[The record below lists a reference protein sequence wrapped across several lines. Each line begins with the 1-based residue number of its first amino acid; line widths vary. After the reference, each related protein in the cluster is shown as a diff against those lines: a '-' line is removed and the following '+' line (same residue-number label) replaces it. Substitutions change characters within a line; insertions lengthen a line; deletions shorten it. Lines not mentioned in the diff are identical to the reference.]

1 MLNAH
6 SAHHPEVQVPATGTG
21 QRLLDSATEAFA
33 AKGFHGTTTRDIA
46 TAAGVT
52 PGAVYVHHRSKE
64 ELLYSISRLGHERTL
79 ELVRSGAASSSDP
92 VQQIST
98 MVRDFVQWQAAN
110 RTKSSVVNFEL
121 AALTE
126 DHRAEVLKI
135 RRAVDAEFRTV
146 VDRGRQEGVFDVEDT
161 GLAVLALLSLC
172 VDVARWYRND
182 GRQTAAGIGEHH
194 SRLALRMLGAAG
206 PSKP

>member
-1 MLNAH
+1 M
-6 SAHHPEVQVPATGTG
+6 PATGTG

-64 ELLYSISRLGHERTL
+64 ELLYSISRVGHERTL
-79 ELVRSGAASSSDP
+79 DLVRTGVASSTDP
-92 VQQIST
+92 VQQIRT
-98 MVRDFVQWQAAN
+98 MVRDFVEWQAAN

-126 DHRAEVLKI
+126 DHRAEVLEI
-135 RRAVDAEFRTV
+135 RRSVDAEFRAV
-146 VDRGRQEGVFDVEDT
+146 VDRGRRQGLFDVEDT

-172 VDVARWYRND
+172 VDVARWYRGD

-194 SRLALRMLGAAG
+194 SRLALRMLGAA
-206 PSKP
+206 SS

>member
-6 SAHHPEVQVPATGTG
+6 SADHPEVQVPATGTG

-135 RRAVDAEFRTV
+135 RRSVDAEFRTV
-146 VDRGRQEGVFDVEDT
+146 VDRGREEGLFDIEDT

-194 SRLALRMLGAAG
+194 SRLALRMLGAAV
-206 PSKP
+206 PAEP

>member
-1 MLNAH
+1 M
-6 SAHHPEVQVPATGTG
+6 PATGTG

-64 ELLYSISRLGHERTL
+64 ELLFSISLHGHERTL
-79 ELVRSGAASSSDP
+79 ALVRSGAASSSDP
-92 VQQIST
+92 VQQIET

-135 RRAVDAEFRTV
+135 RRAVDAEFRAV
-146 VDRGRQEGVFDVEDT
+146 VDRGRQEGRFDVEDT

-172 VDVARWYRND
+172 VDVARWYRGD
-182 GRQTAAGIGEHH
+182 GRLTAAGIGLHH
-194 SRLALRMLGAAG
+194 SRLALRMLGAVPAQ
-206 PSKP
+206 SS